1 MRTHASILPRLPL
14 LLPLALAAAV
24 TATSCA
30 KPQMKSTLN
39 RRPTA
44 AEMAQLWVKP
54 DNIASRDL
62 FWGVGGEKHAPK
74 PGTTFEIKQRDVTG
88 ASGGWDVEDPAT
100 KVEYSVKVGPE
111 AQVEVVAS
119 RLLWAV
125 GYHQPPTYLLI
136 DYKLENPNADEMPLT
151 GRFRPELE
159 KEFGDNKGDWSW
171 HENPFVGTREFKG
184 LVTLMVMLNNWDIK
198 TSQNKIYEMP
208 ASAPGPKQR
217 YIVRDLG
224 AAFGKTAWPVG
235 TKSDPD
241 DYEKQQ
247 LLEKIVGRKV
257 EFDYDARH
265 KELFE
270 DITVDDV
277 IWISELMNQITPK
290 QYADAF
296 RAGAYPDAT
305 AERLISKLRSK
316 VQEGLNLK
324 TQTGRRR

>member
-1 MRTHASILPRLPL
+1 MQTYASSLPRL
-14 LLPLALAAAV
+14 LPLVLVAALGTGA
-24 TATSCA
+24 CA
-30 KPQMKSTLN
+30 KPEMRSTLN

-44 AEMAQLWVKP
+44 EEMRQLWIKP

-62 FWGVGGEKHAPK
+62 FWGAGGQKYAPRE
-74 PGTTFEIKQRDVTG
+74 GATFKIEAWDETG
-88 ASGGWDVEDPAT
+88 ASGGWDVEDT
-100 KVEYSVKVGPE
+100 ETEQEFSVKVGPE
-111 AQVEVVAS
+111 SQVEVVAS

-136 DYKLENPNADEMPLT
+136 DYKLDGAKADEMPLT
-151 GRFRPELE
+151 GRFRPKLGKEL
-159 KEFGDNKGDWSW
+159 GDNIGDWSW

-184 LVTLMVMLNNWDIK
+184 LITLMVMINNWDIK
-198 TSQNKIYEMP
+198 TSQNKIYEMVK
-208 ASAPGPKQR
+208 PGDGPRLQ
-217 YIVRDLG
+217 YVVRDLG
-224 AAFGKTAWPVG
+224 AAFGKTAWPTG
-235 TKSDPD
+235 TKSNPD
-241 DYEKQQ
+241 DFEKQQ
-247 LLEKIVGRKV
+247 LLEKIVNGRKV

-296 RAGAYPDAT
+296 RAGAYPEPT

-324 TQTGRRR
+324 TQTGRRQ